1 MTVLTPGRTDPAQ
14 PVSRP
19 APRALLLLIGCSLAV
34 FLAVG
39 LLVHWR
45 VTGQFDRWLLGLV
58 GSPEGSWTAQVA
70 VAVTRLGDAT
80 PLLTILIVAGV
91 LVPVRWGVGWRLI
104 ALPSAAAVVAFS
116 TSSVIKQLTARARPP
131 SVHWASTAHGFA
143 FPSGHAT
150 TATAGYLVLAV
161 LISGLMPT
169 ARRRRAVRGAGITVA
184 FLVGASRIVLAVHWP
199 TDVIAGWALGT
210 AVAAATLALAQLPT
224 GSGPSGHSAPPATEP
239 PR

>member
-14 PVSRP
+14 PASRP
-19 APRALLLLIGCSLAV
+19 ASRALLLLTGCSLTV

-45 VTGQFDRWLLGLV
+45 VTGQFDRWVLGLLG
-58 GSPEGSWTAQVA
+58 SPKGSWTARLA
-70 VAVTRLGDAT
+70 DAVTTLGDAT
-80 PLLTILIVAGV
+80 PLLTILILAGV
-91 LVPVRWGVGWRLI
+91 LVPVRWGGGWRLL

-131 SVHWASTAHGFA
+131 SLHWASTAQGFA

-161 LISGLMPT
+161 LISSLMPT
-169 ARRRRAVRGAGITVA
+169 ARRRRAVRGAGIAVA

-210 AVAAATLALAQLPT
+210 AVAAATLALAPLPT
-224 GSGPSGHSAPPATEP
+224 GSGPSRHGAPPATEP

>member
-1 MTVLTPGRTDPAQ
+1 MTVLTPGRTGRAQ

-19 APRALLLLIGCSLAV
+19 APRALMLLIGCSLAV

-58 GSPEGSWTAQVA
+58 GSPKGSWTAQLA
-70 VAVTRLGDAT
+70 
-80 PLLTILIVAGV
+80 
-91 LVPVRWGVGWRLI
+91 
-104 ALPSAAAVVAFS
+104 VAFS

-143 FPSGHAT
+143 FPSGQAT
-150 TATAGYLVLAV
+150 TATAGHLVLAV

-169 ARRRRAVRGAGITVA
+169 ARRRRAVRGAGIAVA

-224 GSGPSGHSAPPATEP
+224 GSGPSRHSAPPATEP